1 MAWGLS
7 NLSNWALVVE
17 LFVLYSPQLNEVMDF
32 RNSGVSKQMAD
43 TMHEWEGPVA
53 EQLEADIA
61 AIKIKHPGELKL
73 QMYVTR

>member
-1 MAWGLS
+1 M
-7 NLSNWALVVE
+7 
-17 LFVLYSPQLNEVMDF
+17 LYSPQLNEVMDF
-32 RNSGVSKQMAD
+32 RNSGVSKHLGQMAD